1 MGSFF
6 EFCRGSAQLLG
17 QIKPRQL
24 LNQGRKVSKSGAVK
38 VTSFYDVMEAGTEY
52 LATLSSDQRKVF
64 KPKTFTSYMLVFMLL
79 FALFSSLLSLI
90 VLWFEVS
97 FCNGKAFQGT
107 DHYCSRT
114 IFFTIFELG
123 GIIRFVGTMLMFGNI
138 TSGFAAL
145 LYGADVA
152 NALTRHWLHRFSP
165 FRTITVE
172 NDESIKSNDADEVEI
187 DMATERVGNRK
198 RGGKSAVDQVKLV
211 DFQPMIRRDAFERY
225 LFTNYYMESAS
236 TIWSTYL
243 VLMIVTNVLLFLYEY
258 FLIAWEISKY
268 GSPSFGLVLSCV
280 INLFMTMFVM
290 GCVSYANSA
299 VDKIKNSFVYA
310 AYDDYSIFSIG
321 EENGR
326 RLWIDYVTEAPVYW
340 YVFGFALTRAWLGA
354 FIGGGVSS
362 IAGVALVVIFGFD

>member
-1 MGSFF
+1 
-6 EFCRGSAQLLG
+6 
-17 QIKPRQL
+17 
-24 LNQGRKVSKSGAVK
+24 
-38 VTSFYDVMEAGTEY
+38 
-52 LATLSSDQRKVF
+52 
-64 KPKTFTSYMLVFMLL
+64 
-79 FALFSSLLSLI
+79 
-90 VLWFEVS
+90 
-97 FCNGKAFQGT
+97 
-107 DHYCSRT
+107 
-114 IFFTIFELG
+114 
-123 GIIRFVGTMLMFGNI
+123 
-138 TSGFAAL
+138 
-145 LYGADVA
+145 
-152 NALTRHWLHRFSP
+152 
-165 FRTITVE
+165 
-172 NDESIKSNDADEVEI
+172 
-187 DMATERVGNRK
+187 
-198 RGGKSAVDQVKLV
+198 
-211 DFQPMIRRDAFERY
+211 MIRRDAFERY

-243 VLMIVTNVLLFLYEY
+243 VLMVVTNVLLFMYEY